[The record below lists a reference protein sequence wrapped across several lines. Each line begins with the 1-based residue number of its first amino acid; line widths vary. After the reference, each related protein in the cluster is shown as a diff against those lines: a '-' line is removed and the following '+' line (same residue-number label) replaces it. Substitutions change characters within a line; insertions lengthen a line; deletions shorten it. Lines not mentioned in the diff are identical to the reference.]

1 MAFLHLLA
9 YSLVYDPDE
18 RLPWEKLVA
27 HPFFHAKK
35 LYTLKDIKETL
46 PMTPLYNILK
56 MDLAHFVGRCVDKL
70 ENLDEEAANELRI
83 CEEEAKRN
91 KGYN

>member
-27 HPFFHAKK
+27 HPLFHAKK
-35 LYTLKDIKETL
+35 LYTLKDIGVKL
-46 PMTPLYNILK
+46 PKTPLYNILK
-56 MDLAHFVGRCVDKL
+56 MDLAHLVGRCVDKL

-83 CEEEAKRN
+83 REEEAKKEQRV
-91 KGYN
+91 